1 MQIDS
6 LVRLVDNLLPTVL
19 IIYETALMKREFPS
33 LSGGSS
39 WRKIYLIELFLL
51 FLSLNY
57 TDHPFLPMWIEFV
70 ACNTEYP
77 VSRLIFQD
85 PLSLIWN

>member
-19 IIYETALMKREFPS
+19 IIYETALMKQEFSS

-39 WRKIYLIELFLL
+39 
-51 FLSLNY
+51 
-57 TDHPFLPMWIEFV
+57 
-70 ACNTEYP
+70 
-77 VSRLIFQD
+77 
-85 PLSLIWN
+85 